1 MLSWYMEANG
11 MVKTLTPRNTISD
24 MYDTLMSEGI
34 FKIDNYITGDDLQ
47 QLHDE
52 VQEKCENEGG
62 HYQFG
67 RNYRGPSLNHFDSN
81 SAMFKVY
88 DAHWMRSLHRE
99 VVARYSNDQLG
110 RVSSGEYGKNIF
122 ATHDYK
128 VVRGGPRTGELG
140 RNGWLHFDRNW
151 FLKFFI
157 YLTDI
162 DKSCG
167 AFTICPKSRQRGEE
181 LRNEAHKRSK
191 NYHDVKNRIELD
203 YPELLETY
211 PPEPIEAKAGT
222 LLVFDTDIF
231 HKGGQVEEG
240 KERLIVRLHCG

>member
-1 MLSWYMEANG
+1 MI
-11 MVKTLTPRNTISD
+11 KTLTPRNTISD
-24 MYDTLMSEGI
+24 MYNTLMSEGV
-34 FKIDNYITGDDLQ
+34 FKIDHYITGDELQ

-62 HYQFG
+62 HYEFG

-99 VVARYSNDQLG
+99 MVAQYSN
-110 RVSSGEYGKNIF
+110 SGEYGKNIF

-128 VVRGGPRTGELG
+128 FTGELA

-151 FLKFFI
+151 CLKFFI

-162 DKSCG
+162 DKSSG
-167 AFTICPKSRQRGEE
+167 AFSCSPKSRQRGEV
-181 LRNEAHKRSK
+181 LRNEAQKRSE
-191 NYHDVKNRIELD
+191 NYNDVKNRIELD

-222 LLVFDTDIF
+222 LIVFDTHTF
-231 HKGGQVEEG
+231 HKGGQVEKG
-240 KERLIVRLHCG
+240 KERLVVRLHCG